1 MSKKVRA
8 SKLNNSK
15 RLLSYY
21 LIFMATSFV
30 PPLSKLNNSKRLL
43 SYYIIFH
50 GHIIYTTA
58 FQTIFAPE
66 NFRL

>member
-1 MSKKVRA
+1 
-8 SKLNNSK
+8 
-15 RLLSYY
+15 
-21 LIFMATSFV
+21 MATSFV

-66 NFRL
+66 NFRLWKNVRSSETNKHVYANL